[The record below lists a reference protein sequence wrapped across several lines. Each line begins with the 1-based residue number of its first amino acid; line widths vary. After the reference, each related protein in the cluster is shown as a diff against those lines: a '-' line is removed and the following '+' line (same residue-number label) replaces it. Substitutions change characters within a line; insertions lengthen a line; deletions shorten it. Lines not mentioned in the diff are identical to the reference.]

1 MTEHVLGVSGRAG
14 SIRILARGEPPSR
27 RRIVVV
33 VITLLVGATLLGLG
47 LTTPA
52 DQPLFYVLTGSLAV
66 VWVAGAFG
74 SGALHLGTVHSSKGE
89 RRNRKRRPVL
99 APIVL
104 GLLVGSV
111 FVVGG
116 LIVGQ
121 IPPLRSY
128 VRTVLAHAGGTAVLP
143 MVVLITLVN
152 GAAEELFFRGALF
165 AAVGRRA
172 PVLTTALI
180 YGLATASTLNPMLV
194 FAALL
199 LGGVLGLQRR
209 TTGGVLAPIITHAT
223 WSLMMLLLLPLAVG

>member
-1 MTEHVLGVSGRAG
+1 MTEHALGVSGRAG
-14 SIRILARGEPPSR
+14 SVPIQALGEPPTR

-52 DQPLFYVLTGSLAV
+52 DQPLFYILTGSLAL

-74 SGALHLGTVHSSKGE
+74 SGSLHLGRVV
-89 RRNRKRRPVL
+89 RRNRQRRPVL

-143 MVVLITLVN
+143 AVVLITLVN

-172 PVLTTALI
+172 PVLITTGI

-199 LGGVLGLQRR
+199 LGVVLGQQRR
-209 TTGGVLAPIITHAT
+209 STGGVLAPIITHAT
-223 WSLMMLLLLPLAVG
+223 WSLIMLLLLPLAVG